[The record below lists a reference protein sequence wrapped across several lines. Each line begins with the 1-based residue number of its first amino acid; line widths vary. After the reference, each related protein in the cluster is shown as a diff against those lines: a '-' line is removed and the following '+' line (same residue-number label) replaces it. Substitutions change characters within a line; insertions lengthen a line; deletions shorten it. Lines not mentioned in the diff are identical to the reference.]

1 MPREKNDIN
10 NNNTEDKILN
20 PSPKINSKT
29 ISLPNQKPILLKQ
42 RLKTEVNK
50 SKINTISK
58 LISPKKKLE
67 NSKNKQQ
74 NKLQNSIIEFNP
86 QIYKFYINNPN
97 KNFLELKYK
106 DNTINTTKYN
116 IITFLPKSLL
126 LQFMRF
132 ANIYF
137 LIITIINYTINN
149 TERGNFQE
157 KKGKKILMK

>member
-58 LISPKKKLE
+58 LI
-67 NSKNKQQ
+67 
-74 NKLQNSIIEFNP
+74 
-86 QIYKFYINNPN
+86 
-97 KNFLELKYK
+97 
-106 DNTINTTKYN
+106 
-116 IITFLPKSLL
+116 
-126 LQFMRF
+126 
-132 ANIYF
+132 
-137 LIITIINYTINN
+137 
-149 TERGNFQE
+149 
-157 KKGKKILMK
+157 

>member
-58 LISPKKKLE
+58 LISPKKNQKIPKT
-67 NSKNKQQ
+67 NNKT
-74 NKLQNSIIEFNP
+74 
-86 QIYKFYINNPN
+86 
-97 KNFLELKYK
+97 NFK
-106 DNTINTTKYN
+106 TV
-116 IITFLPKSLL
+116 
-126 LQFMRF
+126 
-132 ANIYF
+132 
-137 LIITIINYTINN
+137 
-149 TERGNFQE
+149 
-157 KKGKKILMK
+157 